1 MNTRPKYD
9 PTKKQ
14 DSALEVTRAQAEG
27 QALVA
32 LESVM
37 MTHGLTRPHNLV
49 FAQDMEQAVRDEN
62 AVPATVGVLEGK
74 LMVGMSQVDL
84 ERLAYADA
92 PLKISPRNFSAA
104 LLQKSSGGTTL
115 SGTMFAAIQRG
126 IKVLATGGIGGVQ
139 VEQRFDVSADL
150 KALAEI
156 PMVVVCSGA
165 LTVLDVAATAEYLET
180 MSVPV
185 IGYQTDKFPEFL
197 LQGKNIPVSARFD
210 TPEEI
215 AKFARLHWKLGLTSA
230 VLVCQ
235 PVAAALAMERKQAD
249 EAISKASQEAQ
260 AQAIRGQKLT
270 PFLLKRVNDLTG
282 GKSLRI
288 NQALAL
294 KNARLAAQISRALID
309 LERIQN
315 IA

>member
-9 PTKKQ
+9 PAKKQ

-27 QALVA
+27 HALVA

-37 MTHGLTRPHNLV
+37 MTHGLTRPNNLV

-92 PLKISPRNFSAA
+92 PLKLSPRNFAAA

-115 SGTMFAAIQRG
+115 AGTMFAANQRG

-139 VEQRFDVSADL
+139 VEQRFDVSPDL

-156 PMVVVCSGA
+156 PMLVVCSGA
-165 LTVLDVAATAEYLET
+165 LTVLDIAATAEYLET
-180 MSVPV
+180 ISVPV
-185 IGYQTDKFPEFL
+185 VGYQTDKFPEFL
-197 LQGKNIPVSARFD
+197 LQGKNIPVSVRLD

-235 PVAAALAMERKQAD
+235 PVSAALAMDRKQAE

-260 AQAIRGQKLT
+260 AQAIRGQRLT

-282 GKSLRI
+282 GKSMRI

-294 KNARLAAQISRALID
+294 NNARLAAQISRILVD